1 MPSFLQRFFATEEIE
16 SISVATEGLEN
27 AIVRVMRGENE
38 EGLIPAEELPSAS
51 KQLAELFPADAAA
64 LGPSVETSTALADEA
79 PDLEEPST
87 EHGTTDAG
95 SKGLE
100 ANLDDEDTHAALE
113 AESEEVNEQ
122 ATIVDASPPV
132 EIRPANEISDA
143 ELIGALDQ
151 GSQEIQQSEAS
162 TETTGDQPVDTAASE
177 APITEAAAETQGEP
191 TPQVSSDRTGLDE
204 ADHEV
209 LFAAAAELLQ
219 EPPEET
225 LAATDEAS
233 IQGETDS
240 SASFADPVDAAIA
253 EVTSATTRAQAAQR
267 LVEHLPA
274 PPRDWQFEEKLAE
287 HHEWVESRGSSGKR
301 GDFSGAELA
310 GTELI
315 GVNFRFADM
324 HNANLKD
331 ADLLLADLRDA
342 CLVRTNLGEAC
353 LVGANLEGANLEG
366 ATLDT
371 AMGLVPR
378 QVAGANLRD
387 ASLPPQMTE
396 FSALVEFTRASLLV
410 YRYFVASAAAMA
422 VCWLML
428 WRTKDIQLVT
438 DSAVFGFLHSRAAAT
453 AFPTAQIFLLAPL
466 VLFALYAVFHF
477 HLQSLCDATLELP
490 SVFPDGRMLA
500 TNERPITLG
509 LLRAHFRWIHSE
521 GSATLLGEKA
531 ISIVLAYWIV
541 PVTLLLFWAR
551 YLTVHDIRGTVLH
564 VLLTATAAGLALH
577 ATTKLGRPDEDWI
590 SGKRRWLGNLVR
602 TLRKV
607 NILKVAGWTAGVLLL
622 LSAGVFLG
630 APHDRSRAPQ
640 YSEAS
645 IRRWAPGLL
654 WTFGY
659 DPYADLT
666 EAQVSMRPTN
676 WNGSDDQ
683 LGWVSGPRLNGVSLR
698 YAQAY
703 RAFFVN
709 AHLLEANLQGAFLSE
724 ADFRGADLGE
734 ANLRFAILDSTRL
747 NSTNLNRARLDA
759 AEMSR
764 TDLRGANLSYA
775 SLNHAT
781 LEDARL
787 DGASLYDSQMI
798 SATLTR
804 ANLERADIRGS
815 VLNATRLDH
824 ADLKHA
830 LLWSTKLPGA
840 NLEGAQLQEAIL
852 IGADLRG
859 VDLRGAQFQGTVVS
873 EADMSGTNLDGADLR
888 GAGGLTVN
896 QMCSSKSRRGALLDA
911 TLETQVDAKCG
922 GLLLPGQHPAVTA
935 APSGQGG
942 D

>member
-1 MPSFLQRFFATEEIE
+1 MPSFLRRFFATEEIE
-16 SISVATEGLEN
+16 SIRVATEGLEN
-27 AIVRVMRGENE
+27 AIVRVMRGDNE
-38 EGLIPAEELPSAS
+38 EGLIPAQELPSAA
-51 KQLAELFPADAAA
+51 KELAELFPPDAAA
-64 LGPSVETSTALADEA
+64 LAPSVEKSTALADEV
-79 PDLEEPST
+79 PDWGDSRR
-87 EHGTTDAG
+87 EHGTTDAET
-95 SKGLE
+95 KNPE
-100 ANLDDEDTHAALE
+100 PNLDDERAHAA
-113 AESEEVNEQ
+113 EENEQFNEQ
-122 ATIVDASPPV
+122 AMLVDEEPATAVGPAS
-132 EIRPANEISDA
+132 EIPDA
-143 ELIGALDQ
+143 EIIRALDQ
-151 GSQEIQQSEAS
+151 GCLEIQQRSETPA
-162 TETTGDQPVDTAASE
+162 ETGDQPGDTAIAE
-177 APITEAAAETQGEP
+177 AQITEPAAETYRRP
-191 TPQVSSDRTGLDE
+191 AVDVSSEKTGLDE

-219 EPPEET
+219 EPREET
-225 LAATDEAS
+225 VLAGDESS
-233 IQGETDS
+233 IKSETVP
-240 SASFADPVDAAIA
+240 SAGFADPVDAAIA
-253 EVTSATTRAQAAQR
+253 EVTSAATTARAAQR
-267 LVEHLPA
+267 VAERLPA

-301 GDFSGAELA
+301 GDFSGADLA

-342 CLVRTNLGEAC
+342 CLVRTNLDEAC
-353 LVGANLEGANLEG
+353 LVGANLEAANLEG

-387 ASLPPQMTE
+387 ASLPPQMTD
-396 FSALVEFTRASLLV
+396 FPALAEFTRASLLV
-410 YRYFVASAAAMA
+410 YRYLAASAATMA

-466 VLFALYAVFHF
+466 VLFALYAIFHF

-490 SVFPDGRMLA
+490 SVFPDGRVLA

-509 LLRAHFRWIHSE
+509 LLRAHFRWIHPD
-521 GSATLLGEKA
+521 GSSTLLGEKA
-531 ISIVLAYWIV
+531 MSIILAYWIV
-541 PVTLLLFWAR
+541 PATLLLFWAR

-577 ATTKLGRPDEDWI
+577 ATTKLGRPNEDWMT
-590 SGKRRWLGNLVR
+590 GKRQWLADFVQA
-602 TLRKV
+602 LRKI
-607 NILKVAGWTAGVLLL
+607 NILKAGAWTIGVLLL
-622 LSAGVFLG
+622 LSTGVFLG

-645 IRRWAPGLL
+645 VRRWAPQLL
-654 WTFGY
+654 WAFGY
-659 DPYADLT
+659 DPYANLT
-666 EAQVSMRPTN
+666 EAQVSMRPAN
-676 WNGSDDQ
+676 WNGSEDQ

-709 AHLLEANLQGAFLSE
+709 AHLLDANLQGAFLSE

-734 ANLRFAILDSTRL
+734 SNLRFAILDSTRL
-747 NSTNLNRARLDA
+747 NSTNLNRAKLDG

-775 SLNHAT
+775 SLDHAT
-781 LEDARL
+781 LTDARL
-787 DGASLYDSQMI
+787 DGASLYDSQMM

-804 ANLERADIRGS
+804 ANFERADVRGS
-815 VLNATRLDH
+815 VLNAAQLDH

-840 NLEGAQLQEAIL
+840 NMEGSQLQEAIL

-859 VDLRGAQFQGTVVS
+859 ADLRGAQFQETVLS

-888 GAGGLTVN
+888 GAGGLTLN
-896 QMCSSKSRRGALLDA
+896 QVCSSKSRRGALLDA

-922 GLLLPGQHPAVTA
+922 GLLPPVQYPAVSTT

-942 D
+942 N